1 MRDPSDVF
9 PYGVGFITAG
19 IGAVGITASQV
30 QLTLN
35 IVAASLGII
44 LTVMTLWWRRSEHK
58 RRVKEFKDYQARIE
72 RLENAQEEEDDRHQ
86 DRRD

>member
-19 IGAVGITASQV
+19 IGTVGITASQV

-44 LTVMTLWWRRSEHK
+44 LTAMTLWWRRSEH
-58 RRVKEFKDYQARIE
+58 RRRTKEFKDYQERIE
-72 RLENAQEEEDDRHQ
+72 RLEDKTEDCDERSSK
-86 DRRD
+86 RDP